1 MPGREESDMGKRA
14 ILLGAA
20 GVIGLAAFSG
30 PALAQEAEV
39 AEEIVVTAQKREENL
54 FDVPLAVQAL
64 GAEQLENAG
73 VQSVAELTS
82 LIPGASVVSAST
94 PGFDTIQIRGIASG
108 TTGDGLVGYYIDE
121 TPFGVPNLQL
131 TPPAGMLDIE
141 RVEVVRGPS
150 GTLYGQGSMGGTIK
164 LVTARPD
171 TSEFSGRAQL
181 QSSSTSDGGDN
192 LSVAGVVNIP
202 IVTDQLAIRIAGSYD
217 ELGGYAAYDDIGTL
231 GLDGEDV
238 NDFTGTNI
246 RATALLTPSA
256 DVDVSLMYWRIDNE
270 QGAFNTLSSSVAEP
284 TILGFGRGPGF
295 TNIDMD
301 LYAITLNWDLGFGV
315 LTSNSSYVDHTLD
328 FDLPIDVVGFGPIFT
343 NDSTFDTTSFT
354 QELRLT
360 STGEGALRWMVGG
373 FYRDATIESDIC
385 FYIGACAGPFRL
397 IDTAGPIDTTSWSVF
412 GEASLSLF
420 DGKLV
425 PLVGV
430 RYFEDERSAN
440 GLDRITSLTSSVD
453 AEWDSVSPRFNLTY
467 NATDNFIVYLNAAK
481 GFRSGT
487 LQTDSQA
494 ATADILLGLAP
505 GTTQN
510 QVDPDELWTY
520 EIGSRWQSPSRD
532 WLIEASV
539 YRTDW
544 EGVQTQFGALAS
556 IINGGDYEITGFD
569 LGIMWRPV
577 DGLTLQAVAN
587 VNDSEITNAPAAL
600 SASLAGVQNGA
611 RPPNVP
617 ENNYTLAATY
627 ERPLNW
633 FGGSNLSLYSSYA
646 YRGDQLDATTGVASD
661 DITDLTL
668 RAGIDVGA
676 WRFEA
681 FALNALDEDSAAVVA
696 PTTASVQIPYP
707 RRVGVQIG
715 MNF

>member
-1 MPGREESDMGKRA
+1 MGKRA
-14 ILLGAA
+14 ILMGAA
-20 GVIGLAAFSG
+20 GAIGLAAFSG
-30 PALAQEAEV
+30 PALAQDAV
-39 AEEIVVTAQKREENL
+39 DAEEIVVTAQKREENL

-94 PGFDTIQIRGIASG
+94 PGFDTIQIRGVSSG

-121 TPFGVPNLQL
+121 TPFGIPNLQL
-131 TPPAGMLDIE
+131 TPPAGLLDVE

-171 TSEFSGRAQL
+171 ASDYSGRMQVQA
-181 QSSSTSDGGDN
+181 SSTSDGGDN
-192 LSVAGVVNIP
+192 LSVSGVVNVPLIQ
-202 IVTDQLAIRIAGSYD
+202 DMLAVRIAGSYD
-217 ELGGYAAYDDIGTL
+217 ELGGFAEYDDLATL

-246 RATALLTPSA
+246 RATALLTPSS
-256 DVDVSLMYWRIDNE
+256 DLDISLMYWRIDNE
-270 QGAFNTLSSSVAEP
+270 QGASNTLNLSAAEP

-301 LYAITLNWDLGFGV
+301 LYSLTLNWDLGAAV

-328 FDLPIDVVGFGPIFT
+328 FDVPIDVVGFGPIFV

-354 QELRLT
+354 QEIRLT
-360 STGEGALRWMVGG
+360 STGEGPLRWVLGG

-385 FYIGACAGPFRL
+385 FYIGACAGAFRL
-397 IDTAGPIDTTSWSVF
+397 IDTAGPIDTTSWSLF

-453 AEWDSVSPRFNLTY
+453 AQWDSLSPRFNLTY
-467 NATDNFIVYLNAAK
+467 NASDNFILYLNAAK

-494 ATADILLGLAP
+494 ATADLLLGLAP

-520 EIGSRWQSPSRD
+520 ELGGRWQSASRD
-532 WLIEASV
+532 FLIEASI
-539 YRTDW
+539 YRTEW

-569 LGIMWRPV
+569 LGVMWRPI
-577 DGLTLQAVAN
+577 DELTLQAVAN
-587 VNDSEITNAPAAL
+587 VNDAEITNAPAAL
-600 SASLAGVQNGA
+600 SLSLAGVQNGA

-617 ENNYTLAATY
+617 ESNYTLAATY
-627 ERPLNW
+627 ERPLSW
-633 FGGSNLSLYSSYA
+633 FGGSTLSLYSSYA
-646 YRGDQLDATTGVASD
+646 YRDAQLDATTGVASD

-668 RAGIDVGA
+668 RAGLDVGA

-681 FALNALDEDSAAVVA
+681 FALNALDDDSAAVVA
-696 PTTASVQIPYP
+696 PTTNSLQILYP
-707 RRVGVQIG
+707 RRIGVQIG